1 MLRVKKMNFYLIKQ
15 NNQISFEE
23 RGDNLTESNS
33 IVKITQFEYE
43 NYMQQIKD
51 GKHLTLV
58 NNEVVIVDPTQE
70 EINNKIISQKTYELL
85 VLIKEYERYSI
96 PAISRQL
103 SSEEQQLLD
112 DYIDNLFSLLNNLTI
127 NTIVP
132 DKLELSIKNILG

>member
-1 MLRVKKMNFYLIKQ
+1 MNFYLIKQ